1 MKRLKTVVLLCATIL
16 LSAVQL
22 NAQKYGVL
30 AGATFSNMRG
40 IENSSKTGWN
50 VGGTV
55 QFKLPFGFSVQPSLI
70 YNAKAAQV
78 GLDAGS
84 ADLTVGYLELPVSFQ
99 WGPDLLLFRPF
110 LDASPY
116 VGYALTSKFLPEWNT
131 SNLEKLEY
139 GLALGG
145 GIELWRMQLTCRYC
159 WSFGSL
165 IGAEIPDDLAEIKG
179 KFGNNNFG
187 GVTLSL
193 AFLFGN

>member
-1 MKRLKTVVLLCATIL
+1 MLL

-40 IENSSKTGWN
+40 IDNSSKTGWN

-55 QFKLPFGFSVQPSLI
+55 QFRLPLGFSVQPSLL
-70 YNAKAAQV
+70 YNTKAA
-78 GLDAGS
+78 GLELQS
-84 ADLTVGYLELPVSFQ
+84 AQTELNVSYLELPVSFQ

-110 LDASPY
+110 LDVSPY
-116 VGYALTSKFLPEWNT
+116 VGYALSSKCSPASEVLNQ
-131 SNLEKLEY
+131 EKLEY

-145 GIELWRMQLTCRYC
+145 GIELWRLQLTCRYC
-159 WSFGSL
+159 WNFGSVL
-165 IGAEIPDDLAEIKG
+165 AAELSGDLAEVAG
-179 KFGNNNFG
+179 KFDNTNFG

-193 AFLFGN
+193 AFLFGK